1 MDRNVEKREEF
12 HGQDGGNPHGCRGG
26 GYSLKE
32 FLTSSNGG
40 FVNV

>member
-26 GYSLKE
+26 YSLKE